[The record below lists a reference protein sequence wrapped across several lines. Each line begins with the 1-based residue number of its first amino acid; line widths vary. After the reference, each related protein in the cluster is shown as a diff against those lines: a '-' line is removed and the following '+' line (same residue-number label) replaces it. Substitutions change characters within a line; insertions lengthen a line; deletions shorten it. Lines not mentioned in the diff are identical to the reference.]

1 MIALLVVR
9 PGPLQ
14 DGLNALLY
22 AVPEIRLVAQ
32 ANDADAAF
40 DFCQR
45 SPAELMI
52 LEIKPGDH
60 KLLARMGD
68 MKVLWPQ
75 MQVVAL
81 IHDESDRKSAEI
93 SRADLVMA
101 VGIPA
106 ADLRVGIGEMAQPL
120 ADASCRR

>member
-9 PGPLQ
+9 PGPLL

-22 AVPEIRLVAQ
+22 AMPELRLVAQ
-32 ANDADAAF
+32 ANDADAAL

-52 LEIKPGDH
+52 LEVKPGDH
-60 KLLARMGD
+60 KLLARMED
-68 MKVLWPQ
+68 MKALWPQ

-81 IHDESDRKSAEI
+81 IHDESDRKPAEV
-93 SRADLVMA
+93 SRADLVMT
-101 VGIPA
+101 VGIRA

-120 ADASCRR
+120 TDASCRR